1 MSVRTINLVQT
12 KCCEHAENMEISVM
26 PFVDYNEARTAFE
39 AEIKHHINEILDNKF
54 LKTNTS
60 IYKDNALIT
69 IEGTK
74 YAISIVQT

>member
-1 MSVRTINLVQT
+1 MSVHTINLVQT
-12 KCCEHAENMEISVM
+12 KCCDHAENMEISVI
-26 PFVDYNEARTAFE
+26 PCVDYNQARTTFE
-39 AEIKHHINEILDNKF
+39 AAIKHHIDEILEHKF
-54 LKTNTS
+54 LKTNIS

>member
-1 MSVRTINLVQT
+1 MSVHTINLVQT

-26 PFVDYNEARTAFE
+26 SFVDYNQARTTFDAI
-39 AEIKHHINEILDNKF
+39 IKRHIDEILDNKY